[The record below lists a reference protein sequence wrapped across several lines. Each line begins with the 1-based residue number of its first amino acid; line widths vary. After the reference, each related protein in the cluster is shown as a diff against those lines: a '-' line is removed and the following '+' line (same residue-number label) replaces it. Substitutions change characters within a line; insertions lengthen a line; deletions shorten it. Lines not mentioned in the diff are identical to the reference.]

1 MTVGDSAKASHS
13 AVAVT
18 RCEDY
23 DPQRVYEA
31 VVRQFTLAA
40 KGGGDDRGRVISSGS
55 VSSGAI
61 ISRGDRVLIKPN
73 LIIAR
78 RSDEPVQTHPA
89 VITAVARAVKDLGGK
104 PFVADSPAWGTAR
117 ACAGALELYEM
128 LKGMDVPVS
137 QLKRSR
143 RISVGPCS
151 VGISADALE
160 ADRIINVPKLKT
172 HQQLG
177 ATFAI
182 KNMFGCVCGKEK
194 AYLHFSRGKAAD
206 EFCEMLVG
214 IFKLLSPA
222 MTIIDGVVGMEGA
235 GPINGRARKLGFLVG
250 GADPVACELMCCEL
264 LKLRPEDL
272 PILQAGR
279 RLALGCGQIEGINV
293 VGDDYRDLI
302 CADFKPA
309 EPIPLSFSLFR
320 VCRSIAKQLLVI
332 WKNRAG

>member
-1 MTVGDSAKASHS
+1 MHEGGELTVGDSAKASHS

-40 KGGGDDRGRVISSGS
+40 KGGGDDRGQVISSGS
-55 VSSGAI
+55 VSSSAI

-104 PFVADSPAWGTAR
+104 PFVADSPAWGTVK
-117 ACAGALELYEM
+117 ACAGALELYET
-128 LKGMDVPVS
+128 LKGLDVPVS
-137 QLKRSR
+137 QLKRPT

-151 VGISADALE
+151 VGISRDALE

-182 KNMFGCVCGKEK
+182 KNIFGCVCGKEK
-194 AYLHFSRGKAAD
+194 AYLHFSRGKD
-206 EFCEMLVG
+206 VGEFCEMLVG
-214 IFKLLSPA
+214 IFKLLRPA

-250 GADPVACELMCCEL
+250 GADPVACELICCEL
-264 LKLRPEDL
+264 LGLAPEDL

-279 RLALGCGQIEGINV
+279 RLGLGCGEFERVNV

-302 CADFKPA
+302 CTDFEPA
-309 EPIPLSFSLFR
+309 EGIPLKFSLFR
-320 VCRSIAKQLLVI
+320 VCR
-332 WKNRAG
+332 